1 MNQFGRFGRVGRFGA
16 GPSANMPAPLG
27 SPYAPTLPG
36 SGMPGVP
43 AGMSASALPPNPQ
56 VPLQGILDPQL
67 DGADYFFYQTLVQ
80 GLASTAP
87 NGTSQIQIDAGTD
100 FLWIAT
106 TYQAD
111 IAGAAQN
118 VDTIPVPLVTVLITD
133 TGATKNL
140 SNAPTPL
147 GAMAGNGM
155 FPYRLIQ
162 PRLFRASSVINF
174 TWTSYVA
181 AGTTYSNIYLIFHG
195 IRMIAG
201 TFALT

>member
-1 MNQFGRFGRVGRFGA
+1 MRRNPPYRSMPGSPMRVGSFGDV
-16 GPSANMPAPLG
+16 G
-27 SPYAPTLPG
+27 SNPG
-36 SGMPGVP
+36 GMMHPMIQPVQVG
-43 AGMSASALPPNPQ
+43 AAAALPPNIET
-56 VPLQGILDPQL
+56 PLQGILDPQL

-80 GLASTAP
+80 GLSSTAP

-111 IAGAAQN
+111 LAAAAQ
-118 VDTIPVPLVTVLITD
+118 TINSLPVPLVTLLMTD

-147 GAMAGNGM
+147 NCIAGTAE

-181 AGTTYSNIYLIFHG
+181 AGTTYSNIYLVMHG

-201 TFALT
+201 TFNLQP

>member
-1 MNQFGRFGRVGRFGA
+1 MRRNPPMPYRPHPGAPAGMGRFGQFGDA
-16 GPSANMPAPLG
+16 QNM
-27 SPYAPTLPG
+27 
-36 SGMPGVP
+36 MPGAMVSP
-43 AGMSASALPPNPQ
+43 VQVGAAAALPPNIET
-56 VPLQGILDPQL
+56 PLQGILDPQL
-67 DGADYFFYQTLVQ
+67 DGADYFWYQTLVT

-100 FLWIAT
+100 FLWIAS

-111 IAGAAQN
+111 LAGAAQTIN
-118 VDTIPVPLVTVLITD
+118 TIPVPLVTVLVTD

-147 GAMAGNGM
+147 NTVAGTGQ

-174 TWTSYVA
+174 TWASYVA
-181 AGTTYSNIYLIFHG
+181 AGTTYSNIYMVMHG

-201 TFALT
+201 TFNLAPS